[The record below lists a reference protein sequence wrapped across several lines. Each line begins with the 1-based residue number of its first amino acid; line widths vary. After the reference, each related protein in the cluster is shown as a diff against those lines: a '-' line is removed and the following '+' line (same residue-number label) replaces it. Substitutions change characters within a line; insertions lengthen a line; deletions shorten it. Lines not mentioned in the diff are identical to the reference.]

1 MKFQTTQNDRV
12 ADLIRKETDSLRIK
26 RLGDRVDIRSNS
38 EWSRVEERVMREA
51 IQAKFT
57 QHPELLQVLLD
68 TGSTT
73 LVEATH
79 DWKWGGACGLW
90 STELK
95 TLTFKGQNKL
105 GKLLV

>member
-1 MKFQTTQNDRV
+1 
-12 ADLIRKETDSLRIK
+12 
-26 RLGDRVDIRSNS
+26 
-38 EWSRVEERVMREA
+38 MREA
-51 IQAKFT
+51 NLAKFR
-57 QHPELLQVLLD
+57 QHPELCQLLLD
-68 TGSTT
+68 TGDAT

-105 GKLLV
+105 GKLLMEIRDQVNNE